1 MLIDKKIKSFTIS
14 EMLVVMVLTTIVI
27 AIAILVLNLVQQQ
40 LTSIQG
46 NFKNNSEIR
55 TLEQTLWVDINRT
68 DVQIDIKNN
77 RLICT
82 SPIDTVLYQFQE
94 NYLLRNLDTLN
105 IEVEEQHF
113 FIDLK
118 NTIRTVDAIEL
129 KLSNKFQNRE
139 LFIHKQKGASYYMNN
154 NGI

>member
-40 LTSIQG
+40 LTAIQG
-46 NFKNNSEIR
+46 NFKNNTEIR
-55 TLEQTLWVDINRT
+55 TLEQTLWVDINKGE
-68 DVQIDIKNN
+68 VFFNASNKE
-77 RLICT
+77 LICI
-82 SPIDTVLYQFQE
+82 SPLDTISYKFQE
-94 NYLLRNLDTLN
+94 NYVLRNLDTLN

-118 NTIRTVDAIEL
+118 NTIQTVDAIEL